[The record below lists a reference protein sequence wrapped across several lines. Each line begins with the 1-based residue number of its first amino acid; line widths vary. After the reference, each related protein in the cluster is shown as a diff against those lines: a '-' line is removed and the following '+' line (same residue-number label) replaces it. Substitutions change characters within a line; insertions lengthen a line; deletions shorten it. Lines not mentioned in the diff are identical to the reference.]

1 MFRRER
7 ERQMTELAIDWYD
20 DRYGEHSEDD
30 TYRAEKAA
38 REVLSAAGITDY
50 RAAFEAYE
58 RWRAGEPGGE
68 IAIAWMNAEIA
79 ACRAA
84 TAGWYNPHEAGVF
97 LSA

>member
-1 MFRRER
+1 
-7 ERQMTELAIDWYD
+7 MTYLAIDWWG

-30 TYRAEKAA
+30 TYRGEKAA
-38 REVLSAAGITDY
+38 RDVLSAAGIADY
-50 RAAFEAYE
+50 PAAFQAYAKAID
-58 RWRAGEPGGE
+58 AGTDLSG
-68 IAIAWMNAEIA
+68 IALVWQRAEIA